1 LNHPTTLSFWER
13 NSFFNDIDVAI
24 IGSGIVG
31 LSAALALL
39 DREPTLSIA
48 VIERGV
54 LPEGASTRNAGFAC
68 FGSITEL
75 LDDLE
80 TMSESDVFSLV
91 ERRFRGLE
99 RLRSRVGDQNLRYEA
114 LGGYEMFKNGSDTD
128 LSSHRH
134 EGSIF
139 DNCAERMS
147 YFNQHLA
154 PIIGQ
159 KETYKIAKTDFGFQ
173 NVLPNLIHNT
183 AEGQIDTGKMMT
195 SLLALA
201 RARGVRFFNGLTIN
215 QLIDKDLEN
224 QKNVE
229 LITSEGW
236 SFSARKVIV
245 ATNGFARRLLPH
257 LEVEAARNQVLVTK
271 PLPNLRIK
279 GCFHYDKGYFYF
291 RNVGNRLLL
300 GGGRNLDYQ
309 NEMTDAFGATD
320 LIQNSLNQLL
330 SSTILPR
337 ERVEIEASWSGIL
350 GIGKIKKPIIERLS
364 PNVVVAVRMGGM
376 GVAIGSLVGDDAAAL
391 VDI

>member
-1 LNHPTTLSFWER
+1 MNHPTSLSFWER
-13 NSFFNDIDVAI
+13 DSFFNDIDVAI

-39 DREPTLSIA
+39 DRSPALSVAI
-48 VIERGV
+48 IERGV

-68 FGSITEL
+68 FGSISEL

-114 LGGYEMFKNGSDTD
+114 FGGYEMFKNGSDT
-128 LSSHRH
+128 
-134 EGSIF
+134 EGSLF
-139 DNCAERMS
+139 QNCAERMP
-147 YFNQHLA
+147 YFNRHLA
-154 PIIGQ
+154 AIIGQ
-159 KETYKIAKTDFGFQ
+159 KETYKLVKSDFGFQ

-215 QLIDKDLEN
+215 QLIDKELN
-224 QKNVE
+224 NKNGVE
-229 LITSEGW
+229 LMTSEGW
-236 SFSARKVIV
+236 SFAARKVIV
-245 ATNGFARRLLPH
+245 ATNGFARRLLPN
-257 LEVEAARNQVLVTK
+257 LEVKAARNQVLVTK
-271 PLPNLRIK
+271 PLPNLKIK

-291 RNVGNRLLL
+291 RNIGNRLLL
-300 GGGRNLDYQ
+300 GGGRNLDSK

-320 LIQNSLNQLL
+320 LIQNALNQLL
-330 SSTILPR
+330 SSTILPNQNI
-337 ERVEIEASWSGIL
+337 EIEASWSGIL
-350 GIGKIKKPIIERLS
+350 GIGKIKKPIIERIS

-376 GVAIGSLVGDDAAAL
+376 GVAIGSVVGDDAATL

>member
-1 LNHPTTLSFWER
+1 MNRPTTLSYWER
-13 NSFFNDIDVAI
+13 DSFFSNIDVAI
-24 IGSGIVG
+24 VGSGIVG
-31 LSAALALL
+31 LSTALALL
-39 DREPTLSIA
+39 DRTPTLSVA

-80 TMSESDVFSLV
+80 TMSESAVFSLV

-99 RLRSRVGDQNLRYEA
+99 RLRARVGDQNLRYEA
-114 LGGYEMFKNGSDTD
+114 LGGYEIFKNT
-128 LSSHRH
+128 
-134 EGSIF
+134 EGSVF
-139 DNCAERMS
+139 DNCAEQMS
-147 YFNQHLA
+147 YFNQCLA

-159 KETYKIAKTDFGFQ
+159 KETYKNVKTDFGFQ
-173 NVLPNLIHNT
+173 NTLPNLIHNT

-215 QLIDKDLEN
+215 QLIDNDLDN

-236 SFSARKVIV
+236 SFTARKVIV

-271 PLPNLRIK
+271 PLPNLKIK

-291 RNVGNRLLL
+291 RNIGNRLLL
-300 GGGRNLDYQ
+300 GGGRNLDYK

-320 LIQNSLNQLL
+320 LIQSALNQLL

-337 ERVEIEASWSGIL
+337 EYVEIEASWSGIL
-350 GIGKIKKPIIERLS
+350 GIGKIKKPIIEQLS
-364 PNVVVAVRMGGM
+364 ANVVVAVRMGGM
-376 GVAIGSLVGDDAAAL
+376 GVAIGSLVGDEAAAL
-391 VDI
+391 VAI